1 MLDIYRKRLVMKN
14 CKICNVEIDDKKKYC
29 SRVCYLTDSKKR
41 LIEMNKSNIG
51 KSWESIMG
59 EDVAKQRK
67 LKQSTR
73 LSENNPSTNPVT
85 AKKISESLS
94 KYRSE
99 NPLIGDKN
107 PFFGKNHT
115 EEFKIKS
122 SENKKNKRAYTE
134 EQFLRQNENT
144 LKGENHPNWNG
155 GSSTLPYPFGFNKV
169 LKENIK
175 KRDNHKCMICNKET
189 QKLAIHHIDY
199 NKDNIDLCN
208 LISLCYS
215 CHPKTNFNR
224 ENWVKFFDSMTFC
237 Q

>member
-1 MLDIYRKRLVMKN
+1 MKN

-59 EDVAKQRK
+59 VDVAKQRK
-67 LKQSTR
+67 LKQSAR

-107 PFFGKNHT
+107 PFFGKTHT
-115 EEFKIKS
+115 DEFKLKS
-122 SENKKNKRAYTE
+122 SEIRKNKKSYNE
-134 EQFLRQNENT
+134 EQYLKQKENT
-144 LKGENHPNWNG
+144 PKGENHPNWNG
-155 GSSTLPYPFGFNKV
+155 GSSTFPYPFEFNKT
-169 LKENIK
+169 LKESIK
-175 KRDNHKCMICNKET
+175 TRDKYKCGICDKET

-199 NKDNIDLCN
+199 NKDNINLCN
-208 LISLCYS
+208 LISLCYN

-224 ENWVKFFDSMTFC
+224 ENWVKFFDNMTFC